1 MVNVEDPLADRLRDD
16 VTDGAV
22 ALGPVASHD
31 QEDGQPGRKQLD
43 QVSLSAV

>member
-31 QEDGQPGRKQLD
+31 QEDGQRRAHAEETIQLGR
-43 QVSLSAV
+43 